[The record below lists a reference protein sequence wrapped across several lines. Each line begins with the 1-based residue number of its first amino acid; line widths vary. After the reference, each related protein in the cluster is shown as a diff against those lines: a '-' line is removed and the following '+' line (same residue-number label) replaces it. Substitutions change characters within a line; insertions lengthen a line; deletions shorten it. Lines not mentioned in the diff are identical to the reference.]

1 MYPVPFDDLDVPVE
15 MKEWLGEVNPLADWN
30 DDAVYGKIL
39 TALNQRQMRGDVPLN
54 LTATSLVVNSLPV
67 YRRGSLSPVVSRL
80 FRSLG

>member
-54 LTATSLVVNSLPV
+54 LTVTSLVVNAFLYIGADR
-67 YRRGSLSPVVSRL
+67 YRRWFLDY
-80 FRSLG
+80 